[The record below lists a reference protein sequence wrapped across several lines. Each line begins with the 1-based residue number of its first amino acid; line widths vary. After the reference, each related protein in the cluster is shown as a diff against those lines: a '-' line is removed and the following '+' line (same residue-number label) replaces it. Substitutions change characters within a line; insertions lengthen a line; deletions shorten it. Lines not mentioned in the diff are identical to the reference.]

1 LLIQRNYTLR
11 QFTPADLEGVVSIN
25 RICLPENYA
34 SYFFIDTFN
43 TLPETFIIAET
54 QGLLIGYIMCRMEH
68 GFSDLRRLRFAKKGH
83 IISVAVMP
91 NYRNQ
96 GIAYSLVEQ
105 VLSALSA
112 LDADECYLE
121 VRINNDPAINLY
133 KKMGFEI
140 TRRMPRYYYDG
151 SDAYVMTKAFT

>member
-1 LLIQRNYTLR
+1 MLIQRNYTLR
-11 QFTPADLEGVVSIN
+11 QFTPADLDGVVNIN

-34 SYFFIDTFN
+34 SYFFMDIFN
-43 TLPETFIIAET
+43 TLPETFIIAEA
-54 QGLLIGYIMCRMEH
+54 QGLVVGYIMCRMEH
-68 GFSDLRRLRFAKKGH
+68 GFSDVRRLRFAKKGH

-96 GIAYSLVEQ
+96 CIASSLVEQ
-105 VLSALSA
+105 ALSGLSA

-140 TRRMPRYYYDG
+140 TRTISRYYYDG
-151 SDAYVMTKAFT
+151 SDAYVMTKAFA